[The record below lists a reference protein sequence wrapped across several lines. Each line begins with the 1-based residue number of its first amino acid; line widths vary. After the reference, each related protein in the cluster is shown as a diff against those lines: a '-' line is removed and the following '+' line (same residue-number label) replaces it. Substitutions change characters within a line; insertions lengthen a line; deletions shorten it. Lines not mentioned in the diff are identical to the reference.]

1 MVALEDRAFRAC
13 LAALDIQKEGD
24 VPIVRARGTFGASR
38 PVQDSVECQAMGVKV
53 TGTQV

>member
-1 MVALEDRAFRAC
+1 VVALEDRAFRAC
-13 LAALDIQKEGD
+13 LAVLDIQKEGD